1 MAEISGLAVKTLP
14 LFIEENFGAEG
25 LQRWKDALDAEM
37 RDVFSKPI
45 AVNEWF
51 EINKYIVKP
60 TKLLCDLFYNGDE
73 KAAWTF
79 GRFSAEYGLKGV
91 LKLFIK
97 MGSVSFFV
105 NRADSVITHY
115 YRPLIM
121 EVLKNERNHAL
132 IILKD
137 FPDIHRLIEY
147 RIAGWMERAL
157 EISGCKNV
165 DLKIP
170 KSIIDGDDV
179 TEFDIHWD

>member
-14 LFIEENFGAEG
+14 LFINDNFGEEG
-25 LQRWKDALDAEM
+25 VERWKNALDD
-37 RDVFSKPI
+37 DVRELFNKPI
-45 AVNEWF
+45 VINEWY
-51 EINKYIVKP
+51 EIDKFIVKP
-60 TKLLCDLFYNGDE
+60 TQLVCDLFYNGDD

-91 LKLFIK
+91 LKVFVK

-105 NRADSVITHY
+105 KRAASVIPHY

-121 EVLKNERNHAL
+121 EVIKNEKKFAL

-147 RIAGWMERAL
+147 RIAGWMEKAL

-165 DLKIP
+165 DLKTP
-170 KSIIDGDDV
+170 KSIVDGDEF
-179 TEFDIHWD
+179 TEFNIHWD

>member
-14 LFIEENFGAEG
+14 IFIKDNFGEEG
-25 LQRWKDALDAEM
+25 LQRWKNELDP
-37 RDVFSKPI
+37 DVRELFDNPI
-45 AVNEWF
+45 VITDWF
-51 EINKYIVKP
+51 EINKFIVIP
-60 TKLLCDLFYNGDE
+60 TKLVCDLFYNGDE

-79 GRFSAEYGLKGV
+79 GRFSADFGLKGV
-91 LKLFIK
+91 LKLFVK
-97 MGSVSFFV
+97 MGSVSVFV
-105 NRADSVITHY
+105 NRAATSIPHY

-121 EVLKNERNHAL
+121 EVILQEKKRTR

-179 TEFDIHWD
+179 TEFDISWD